1 MLSLHSCTNIIFSK
15 ETSFPSV
22 PLCSRQ
28 KTHSSTLQ
36 PLGQFISCFSKT
48 SIWLTCSDQ
57 TWTRWKTREGNLHC
71 KKALKWLF
79 CLECWRMR
87 FRPSDVT
94 RTAMYFTSG
103 WKLRRSKGSTKCSRV
118 WGSKCEV
125 ELLKAWKPR
134 KISLRSCPPYVSTLT
149 PNNFLLL
156 WNN

>member
-87 FRPSDVT
+87 FPSDVT

-103 WKLRRSKGSTKCSRV
+103 WKPRRRGSLIWAKEAQSAHEFEEANVKWNSWRRENHVKLACDHA
-118 WGSKCEV
+118 
-125 ELLKAWKPR
+125 LPM
-134 KISLRSCPPYVSTLT
+134 SLR
-149 PNNFLLL
+149 
-156 WNN
+156 